1 MNASHYVNIYLILR
15 VYSLM
20 VTSHVLGQVQG
31 WGNLDHS
38 IATTSIILRIWSLPS
53 VVNSP

>member
-20 VTSHVLGQVQG
+20 VTSHCLGRVQG
-31 WGNLDHS
+31 WGIWI
-38 IATTSIILRIWSLPS
+38 IA
-53 VVNSP
+53 